1 MPKNKIGGSKH
12 KKAKNFVQNTSIR
25 YKENDEQYGKVVKIL
40 GNCRFN
46 VLCSDGLERL
56 SIMRGKFKKRKYIN
70 LHDIVLLEVWDFQDS
85 KASII
90 DVYTDDNVKKLMKTL
105 DFPKIFVESEQIYD
119 NDYCNFDIMGYDSNC
134 EDKEEDKEIDLN
146 EDKEED
152 KEIDLNEDKE
162 EGEEIDLDEI

>member
-12 KKAKNFVQNTSIR
+12 KKAKNYVQNTSIR
-25 YKENDEQYGKVVKIL
+25 YKENEEQYGKVVKIL

-90 DVYTDDNVKKLMKTL
+90 DVYTDDNVKKLMKTS
-105 DFPKIFVESEQIYD
+105 DFPKIFIESEDTYD
-119 NDYCNFDIMGYDSNC
+119 NDYCNFDIMDYDSNNEEEKEEEKEEKEE
-134 EDKEEDKEIDLN
+134 EDKEE
-146 EDKEED
+146 EDEP
-152 KEIDLNEDKE
+152 
-162 EGEEIDLDEI
+162 EIDLDEI

>member
-12 KKAKNFVQNTSIR
+12 KKAKNYIQNTSIR

-85 KASII
+85 KASIV
-90 DVYTDDNVKKLMKTL
+90 DVYTDDNVKKLMKTP
-105 DFPKIFVESEQIYD
+105 DFPKIFIDTEESND
-119 NDYCNFDIMGYDSNC
+119 NEYCNFDIDDCYSNS
-134 EDKEEDKEIDLN
+134 DEEN
-146 EDKEED
+146 EE
-152 KEIDLNEDKE
+152 KE
-162 EGEEIDLDEI
+162 EGEDNGEIDLDEI

>member
-12 KKAKNFVQNTSIR
+12 KKAKNYVQNTSIR

-40 GNCRFN
+40 GNCRFS

-90 DVYTDDNVKKLMKTL
+90 DVYTDDNVKNLMKTS
-105 DFPKIFVESEQIYD
+105 DFPKIFIESEDTYD
-119 NDYCNFDIMGYDSNC
+119 NDYCNFDIMDYDSNNE
-134 EDKEEDKEIDLN
+134 EDKEEE
-146 EDKEED
+146 EKEE
-152 KEIDLNEDKE
+152 EEKE
-162 EGEEIDLDEI
+162 EEDEPEIDLDEI

>member
-12 KKAKNFVQNTSIR
+12 KKAKNYIQNTSIR

-40 GNCRFN
+40 GNCRFS

-90 DVYTDDNVKKLMKTL
+90 DVYTDDNVKNLMKTS
-105 DFPKIFVESEQIYD
+105 DFPKIFIESEDTYD
-119 NDYCNFDIMGYDSNC
+119 NDYCNFDIMDYDSNNE
-134 EDKEEDKEIDLN
+134 EDKEEE
-146 EDKEED
+146 EKEE
-152 KEIDLNEDKE
+152 EEKE
-162 EGEEIDLDEI
+162 EEDEPEIDLD